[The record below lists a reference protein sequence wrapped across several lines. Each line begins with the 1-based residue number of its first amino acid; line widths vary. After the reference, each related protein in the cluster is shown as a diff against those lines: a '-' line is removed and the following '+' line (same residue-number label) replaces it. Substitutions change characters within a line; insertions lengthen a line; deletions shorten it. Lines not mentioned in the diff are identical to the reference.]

1 MSALVHYGFNL
12 HQKVSYFCRF
22 FLQIPK
28 KTVEH
33 KHKDL
38 LNSKHFGMYVYYHIL
53 YFMKYNCTLLVHVR
67 ITIMWAFF
75 LDWYPNINLLFRKSI
90 KPRFLHQKNGW
101 ITKKAM
107 SIKFRLN
114 FLLQSQMI
122 KRFDWK
128 PLEHLL
134 KIKNHALARILI
146 RILFKISVLYIF

>member
-101 ITKKAM
+101 ITKKKPWALNSGWIFCCKVRWSKD
-107 SIKFRLN
+107 SI
-114 FLLQSQMI
+114 
-122 KRFDWK
+122 
-128 PLEHLL
+128 E
-134 KIKNHALARILI
+134 NHWSIC
-146 RILFKISVLYIF
+146 

>member
-1 MSALVHYGFNL
+1 MYALVHYGFNL

-90 KPRFLHQKNGW
+90 KPRFLYQKNGW

-114 FLLQSQMI
+114 FLLQSDDQKI
-122 KRFDWK
+122 RLKTTGASAKDKKSCFSKDFD
-128 PLEHLL
+128 
-134 KIKNHALARILI
+134 KNT
-146 RILFKISVLYIF
+146 F